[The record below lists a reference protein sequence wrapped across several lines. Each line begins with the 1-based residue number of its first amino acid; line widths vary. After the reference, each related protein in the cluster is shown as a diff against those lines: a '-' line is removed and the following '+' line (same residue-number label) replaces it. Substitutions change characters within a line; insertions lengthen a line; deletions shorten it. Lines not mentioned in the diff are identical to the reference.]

1 MINEACHEEN
11 IPVINH
17 NNINPKRHLDHSK
30 LHFNNY
36 GKSVFVKN
44 IRNFLSNLIW
54 RHGRDNSEYMQNSL
68 SLSISLQNSLDISKS
83 LNIFEND
90 LNQMNKIKMQ
100 HFEHFNTSIAG
111 HLNINSIRNK
121 FEMIVE
127 TITNFDI
134 ILISKSKIDSTFPN
148 KQFKINGYKLFRLD
162 RNKLGKGLIL
172 YLNRDTM
179 SVFKQSSSQP
189 AFTCLKST
197 IETLEQG
204 VKYVQS

>member
-1 MINEACHEEN
+1 
-11 IPVINH
+11 
-17 NNINPKRHLDHSK
+17 
-30 LHFNNY
+30 
-36 GKSVFVKN
+36 
-44 IRNFLSNLIW
+44 
-54 RHGRDNSEYMQNSL
+54 MQNSL
-68 SLSISLQNSLDISKS
+68 SLIISLQNSLDISES
-83 LNIFEND
+83 LNIFENY
-90 LNQMNKIKMQ
+90 LNKIKMQ

-121 FEMIVE
+121 FEIIVE

-134 ILISKSKIDSTFPN
+134 FLISESKIDSTFPN
-148 KQFKINGYKLFRLD
+148 MQFKINGYKLFRLD

-189 AFTCLKST
+189 AFTCSKST